1 MTELEQK
8 IITALGDRNL
18 TMQEIAD
25 TVGIPASEMYQ
36 QGLLRLIG
44 TGDVEKILSDKM
56 TVYRLAPQARVTR
69 LACTPQ
75 ARLDSTNHNIISQEK
90 ERECTVGYKG
100 GIRGKRKEIPP
111 YPEEPEE
118 VVAAAK
124 EIGYFMSVREAAKFI
139 SIYAPYEWES
149 IEGRKIRN
157 WPKLLYV
164 WQSRQKPDEYSRGK
178 REAERRE
185 QGLPPVNREELE
197 YEYYEDAQGRKW
209 RKRPEDS
216 DWEEIFEEITFSD
229 GTKAIK
235 GVV

>member
-44 TGDVEKILSDKM
+44 TGDVEKIRSDKM

-100 GIRGKRKEIPP
+100 GIRGKRKDCGPIRQAPVRRRHFHPGGQPAGALQRSGEIH
-111 YPEEPEE
+111 
-118 VVAAAK
+118 
-124 EIGYFMSVREAAKFI
+124 F
-139 SIYAPYEWES
+139 
-149 IEGRKIRN
+149 N
-157 WPKLLYV
+157 LC
-164 WQSRQKPDEYSRGK
+164 
-178 REAERRE
+178 
-185 QGLPPVNREELE
+185 PV
-197 YEYYEDAQGRKW
+197 
-209 RKRPEDS
+209 
-216 DWEEIFEEITFSD
+216 
-229 GTKAIK
+229 
-235 GVV
+235 